1 MFSPAKVIATD
12 TPSLRAR
19 VAAKIR
25 VDEATGCHCWTGA
38 CAATRRGCRPV
49 IQLAR
54 RKSRVVRVARLVL
67 EWAAGPPPTDLH
79 EAGHTCPKGENE
91 ICVNPEHL
99 RWMTRDENE
108 AHKRTYQRPQ
118 SHAEDERD
126 KIKDDMR
133 DEYRSEEVA

>member
-1 MFSPAKVIATD
+1 M
-12 TPSLRAR
+12 
-19 VAAKIR
+19 
-25 VDEATGCHCWTGA
+25 
-38 CAATRRGCRPV
+38 

-67 EWAAGPPPTDLH
+67 EWAAGPPPTNLH

-108 AHKRTYQRPQ
+108 AHKRTYHDPQEPQ
-118 SHAEDERD
+118 SHLDDERD
-126 KIKDDMR
+126 KIKDDLR
-133 DEYRSEEVA
+133 DEFREEVA